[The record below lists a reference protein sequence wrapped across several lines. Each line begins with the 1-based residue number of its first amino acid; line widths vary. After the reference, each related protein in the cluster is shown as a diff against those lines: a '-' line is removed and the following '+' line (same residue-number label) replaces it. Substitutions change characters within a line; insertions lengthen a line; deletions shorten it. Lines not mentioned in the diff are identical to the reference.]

1 VTSARNPLELALR
14 VNVWDVT
21 CAHLFFG
28 QGGTKNVFSRY
39 VEIGRVC
46 LITNG
51 PDSGKLCVIVDVV
64 DGENAVFFAFA
75 LTRFRHSRFG

>member
-1 VTSARNPLELALR
+1 MGTKAL
-14 VNVWDVT
+14 T
-21 CAHLFFG
+21 FFFLQAG
-28 QGGTKNVFSRY
+28 SKNVFTRY

-64 DGENAVFFAFA
+64 DGEECWF
-75 LTRFRHSRFG
+75 LPI

>member
-1 VTSARNPLELALR
+1 
-14 VNVWDVT
+14 
-21 CAHLFFG
+21 
-28 QGGTKNVFSRY
+28 VFSRY

-64 DGENAVFFAFA
+64 DGEE
-75 LTRFRHSRFG
+75 REKKKKIGG

>member
-1 VTSARNPLELALR
+1 
-14 VNVWDVT
+14 
-21 CAHLFFG
+21 
-28 QGGTKNVFSRY
+28 VFSRY

-64 DGENAVFFAFA
+64 DGEE
-75 LTRFRHSRFG
+75 RERKKKKKIGG